1 MKPEQIY
8 QELKDLSEKLGIA
21 VLEENFRKTAVKAK
35 SGFCKVKGKNV
46 FIMDKQKPI
55 HDKVELLASCISKM
69 PHEDVFVVP
78 AVRELISKYYK
89 FT

>member
-8 QELKDLSEKLGIA
+8 QDLKDLAEKLG
-21 VLEENFRKTAVKAK
+21 VTVSEENFRRTGVKAK
-35 SGFCKVKGKNV
+35 SGFCRVKGKDI

-55 HDKVELLASCISKM
+55 QDKIELLASCLSKM

-78 AVRELISKYYK
+78 AVRELLYR
-89 FT
+89 

>member
-8 QELKDLSEKLGIA
+8 QDLKDLAEKLN
-21 VLEENFRKTAVKAK
+21 VSVSEENFRRTAVKAK
-35 SGFCKVKGKNV
+35 SGLCKVRGKDV

-55 HDKVELLASCISKM
+55 QDKIELLAECLSDL

-78 AVRELISKYYK
+78 AVRELLNRQ
-89 FT
+89 